1 LTSGF
6 SQKLIIKS
14 NNQPLNFARVSVN
27 FIHMRSLLLA
37 TFIFLH
43 AFASAQQK
51 SDEIR
56 KSIFFGG
63 GSYYITEDQANELYH
78 WLDSIP
84 NLLEKYD
91 IQLISHTDPIGGK
104 EYNAWLSKMRSTA
117 VQELLIRK
125 PIPEHKISIKDW
137 GLENALYRNDTY
149 QGMML
154 NRRVDVILYPII
166 F

>member
-1 LTSGF
+1 MR
-6 SQKLIIKS
+6 
-14 NNQPLNFARVSVN
+14 PLLCF
-27 FIHMRSLLLA
+27 L
-37 TFIFLH
+37 FIFLF
-43 AFASAQQK
+43 AAASAQQQA
-51 SDEIR
+51 DEIR

-63 GSYYITEDQANELYH
+63 GSYLITEEQTAELYH

-104 EYNAWLSKMRSTA
+104 EYNEWLSKMRSGA
-117 VQELLIRK
+117 VQGLLLQRS
-125 PIPEHKISIKDW
+125 IPEHKITIKDW
-137 GLENALYRNDTY
+137 GLDNAVYRNDSY
-149 QGMML
+149 EGMVM

>member
-1 LTSGF
+1 M
-6 SQKLIIKS
+6 
-14 NNQPLNFARVSVN
+14 RV
-27 FIHMRSLLLA
+27 LLLSILVV
-37 TFIFLH
+37 FCSS
-43 AFASAQQK
+43 AFAQQQI
-51 SDEIR
+51 DEIR

-63 GSYYITEDQANELYH
+63 GSYYISEDQAVGLYQ

-91 IQLISHTDPIGGK
+91 IHLISHTDPIGGK
-104 EYNAWLSKMRSTA
+104 EYNEWLSQMRSGS

-125 PIPEHKISIKDW
+125 PIPENKITIKDW
-137 GLENALYRNDTY
+137 GLENAVYRNDTY
-149 QGMML
+149 NGMIL